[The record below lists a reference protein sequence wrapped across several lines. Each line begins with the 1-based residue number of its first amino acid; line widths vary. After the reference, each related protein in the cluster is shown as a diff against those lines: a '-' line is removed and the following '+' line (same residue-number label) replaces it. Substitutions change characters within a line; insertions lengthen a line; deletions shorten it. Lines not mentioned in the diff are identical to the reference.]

1 MRLPLRGVEQVACA
15 RIATMSDKYE
25 VLRSATA
32 RALFET
38 PGKTSR
44 ELRQAVAAGTA
55 PTELVAL
62 VEKIHSCAYTVTD
75 RDLDVLRQSYTED
88 QLFEIIVAAAFGAA
102 ADRLAIARQ
111 ALEKA

>member
-1 MRLPLRGVEQVACA
+1 
-15 RIATMSDKYE
+15 MSDKYAE
-25 VLRSATA
+25 FRSATA
-32 RALFET
+32 RAVLET

-55 PTELVAL
+55 PAELVAL

-75 RDLDVLRQSYTED
+75 RDLDSLRSSYSED

-102 ADRLAIARQ
+102 TDRLAAARQ
-111 ALEKA
+111 ALEMA

>member
-1 MRLPLRGVEQVACA
+1 
-15 RIATMSDKYE
+15 MSDQYQE
-25 VLRSATA
+25 FRSATA
-32 RALFET
+32 RAVFET

-55 PTELVAL
+55 PSELVAL

-75 RDLDVLRQSYTED
+75 RDLDVLRSSYSED

-102 ADRLAIARQ
+102 AERLATARR
-111 ALEKA
+111 ALEMA

>member
-1 MRLPLRGVEQVACA
+1 
-15 RIATMSDKYE
+15 MSDKYE
-25 VLRSATA
+25 VFRSATA

-38 PGKTSR
+38 PGNTSR
-44 ELRQAVAAGTA
+44 ELRQSAAVGTA
-55 PTELVAL
+55 PPELIAL

-102 ADRLAIARQ
+102 EHRLAAARR
-111 ALEKA
+111 ALEMA

>member
-1 MRLPLRGVEQVACA
+1 MR
-15 RIATMSDKYE
+15 DKYE
-25 VLRSATA
+25 GFRSATA
-32 RALFET
+32 QALFET

-55 PTELVAL
+55 PAELVAL

-75 RDLDVLRQSYTED
+75 RDLDSLRPSYTED

-102 ADRLAIARQ
+102 ADRLATARQ